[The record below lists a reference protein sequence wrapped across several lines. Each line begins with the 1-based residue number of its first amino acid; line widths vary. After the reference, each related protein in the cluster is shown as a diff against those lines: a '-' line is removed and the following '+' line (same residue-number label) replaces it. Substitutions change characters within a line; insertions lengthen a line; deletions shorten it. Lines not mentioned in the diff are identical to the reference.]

1 MNSTH
6 ARRDILKAG
15 GLALAAAG
23 LPLVAG
29 SPARAQAAGAT
40 LRIGVQENFA
50 SLDPYKRIGRLD
62 YNGVINIFDTLVTYG
77 KDYVPKPMLAESWT
91 LVNPTTWRF
100 ALRKDVMFHDDT
112 AFDAAA
118 AKYSI
123 DKARAGQFG
132 SQFRAISEVAVVDA
146 STIEVRCSAPF
157 PTILVQLAQQ
167 YASMVS
173 PKAYEA
179 AGDNFGRQPVGSGP
193 FKLQS
198 FEPNRQLV
206 LSRNEKYWRK
216 DAQGRAMPYLAGL
229 TWRVMP
235 DGETASLALQ
245 NNEIDFLDAVPLA
258 FAGVLAR
265 NANLVV
271 DEAPTVGW
279 EYIMF
284 NCSTA
289 PFDNRHLRRALQL
302 AVDRQAIVETVS
314 FGRARPAFGP
324 ITPGSWAYDK
334 SVETGGFY
342 GARAA
347 KDAARRELAAAGVPN
362 GFEFTLVHPTSS
374 TFNAMAQALQAQ
386 LGEIGVKVNLQGK
399 QIGAV
404 LDDLFGSKFQALMI
418 DWGGRIDEALVFPA
432 FFGTGGGNNFGKYS
446 NPEVDRLVTAAGE
459 APDIAARSLL
469 YQQAQKLITEDS
481 AHVWL
486 TVPSEI
492 KAYTRRV
499 RGFVNF
505 GDWRLRAETITL
517 GS

>member
-1 MNSTH
+1 MKTIH
-6 ARRDILKAG
+6 ARRGILKAG
-15 GLALAAAG
+15 GAAIAASGLSLATRSEA
-23 LPLVAG
+23 V
-29 SPARAQAAGAT
+29 AQAGGGT

-62 YNGVINIFDTLVTYG
+62 YNAVINLFDTLVTYG
-77 KDYVPKPMLAESWT
+77 KDYVPQPMLAESWRQ
-91 LVNPTTWRF
+91 VDATTWRF
-100 ALRKDVMFHDDT
+100 ALRKDVVFHDDT
-112 AFDAAA
+112 PFDANA

-132 SQFRAISEVAVVDA
+132 SQFRAIGEVVVVDG
-146 STIEVRCSAPF
+146 STIEIRCTAPF

-167 YASMVS
+167 YASVVS

-198 FEPNRQLV
+198 LEPSRQLV
-206 LSRNEKYWRK
+206 LVRNDRYWRK

-229 TWRVMP
+229 NWRVLP
-235 DGETASLALQ
+235 DAETASLALQ
-245 NNEIDFLDAVPLA
+245 NNEIDFLYAVPLA

-289 PFDNRHLRRALQL
+289 PFENRHLRRALQL

-314 FGRARPAFGP
+314 FGRARPALGP

-334 SVETGGFY
+334 GVEANGFY
-342 GARAA
+342 GPRAN
-347 KDAARRELAAAGVPN
+347 KDAAKRELAAGGMPN

-386 LGEIGVKVNLQGK
+386 LAEIGVKVSLQGK

-432 FFGTGGGNNFGKYS
+432 FFGTGGGNNFGKYT
-446 NPEVDRLVTAAGE
+446 NPEVDRVVTAAGE
-459 APDIAARSLL
+459 GADIAARSRL

-486 TVPSEI
+486 TVPSEL
-492 KAYTRRV
+492 KAYSRRV